1 MNILVIF
8 TGGTIGS
15 TVTDGYIGPASEC
28 TYKLIEQYKQLS
40 SKHNREAADF
50 DIIQPYSILSENL
63 SAFYIN
69 TLINSTDKYISNAKY
84 DGIII
89 THGTDTLQYTSAA
102 LGYAFTSSPIPI
114 VLVSSN
120 YILEDE
126 RANGSIN
133 FYTAVEFI
141 RYCTEN
147 KQNTYG
153 VYTAYRNTG
162 DIPSIHYS
170 TRLLPHMPY
179 SDDVYSVD
187 SKPYGSFDMDKITI
201 YHNQSTP
208 TKSFDYKTILLDNL
222 SSVMYIRPVP
232 GQIYP
237 IINDTVKAILFDTF
251 HSGTLCT
258 DDEAF
263 KAFIE
268 KAAVHNIPVFL
279 TGAENRTGYASTKIY
294 KELMLNV
301 LPKASPIAMYIKLW
315 FLTSAGLDSA
325 TIIDLMYKNTG
336 YEFIA

>member
-28 TYKLIEQYKQLS
+28 TYKLIEQYKLIS
-40 SKHNREAADF
+40 NKHNREAADF

-63 SAFYIN
+63 NAFYIN
-69 TLINSTDKYISNAKY
+69 TLIKYVAKNISETKY

-102 LGYAFTSSPIPI
+102 LGYAFAASPVPI

-141 RYCTEN
+141 RYCIEN
-147 KQNTYG
+147 RQNKYG
-153 VYTAYRNTG
+153 VYTAYCNTG
-162 DIPSIHYS
+162 DIPAIHYA
-170 TRLLPHMPY
+170 TRLLPHLPY
-179 SDDVYSVD
+179 NDDIYSVGNQLG
-187 SKPYGSFDMDKITI
+187 GSFDMDQIIISYIK
-201 YHNQSTP
+201 NTP
-208 TKSFDYKTILLDNL
+208 TDYFNYKDILLNEM
-222 SSVMYIRPVP
+222 SPVIYIRPVP
-232 GQIYP
+232 GQTYP
-237 IINDTVKAILFDTF
+237 TINDTVKAILFDTF

-258 DDEAF
+258 DDESF
-263 KAFIE
+263 IAFIN
-268 KAAVHNIPVFL
+268 KANLSNIPIFL
-279 TGAENRTGYASTKIY
+279 TGIENRTGYASTKIY
-294 KELMLNV
+294 KELKLNV

-315 FLTSAGLDSA
+315 FLTSANLDN
-325 TIIDLMYKNTG
+325 TFIIDLMYKNTG
-336 YEFIA
+336 CEFIS